1 MELTTSEKIRIIL
14 KRRNMSVT
22 TLAEKIDTTR
32 QNLTNKLARDNFTE
46 TDLKDIAQALDC
58 SFGSSFKFNDT
69 GEEIQEVLL
78 CFQKAGFQ
86 ILNMVQ

>member
-32 QNLTNKLARDNFTE
+32 QNLTNKLSRDNFTE

-58 SFGSSFKFNDT
+58 SFNSSFKFNDT
-69 GEEIQEVLL
+69 GEEI
-78 CFQKAGFQ
+78 
-86 ILNMVQ
+86 